1 MNLLSDLRRS
11 FRSLGRARGFT
22 AAVILTLALGIG
34 ANTAMFT
41 LLRGTLLRALPN
53 RDGDRLVYLR
63 QSAQGVGQSNVA
75 FSVPEIIDYQTGTKT
90 LSEIAEYSR
99 MTFTLVDNDQP
110 VHVQAGIVSG
120 NYFKV
125 MGLSA
130 LLGRLT
136 NSHDDGPE
144 AAPVSVLTH
153 EFWMEH
159 FGGDPKVI
167 GKTVRINDMVST
179 IVGVAQREPHYP
191 QRTDVFV
198 NTVTSP
204 HHLSATM
211 KQGRTHRMTEVFGR
225 LAPNTTVEQARAEIK
240 GISAHVFADHPEA
253 YEKAA
258 RYAIDV
264 NQLRVAINERA
275 SLTLWLLRGA
285 AGFVLLIACANVANL
300 TLMRGVGR
308 EREMLVRAAL
318 GAGRWRLRVLLMIEN
333 LTLALIGGVVG
344 VLVAFAGLKMLV
356 AFAAQLTPRADEIRV
371 DGLVLVVSLAISVLA
386 AIVLS
391 FVPSIGSESSLA
403 APLAAAGRRLT
414 AGRGRH
420 RLQQTLVVAQL
431 AVCMILLTAAG
442 LLVRTLGKLNSV
454 ETGVRADH
462 VLTLD
467 APIESPSIQQP
478 QKLGMYERL
487 RDAVRALPGVETAS
501 LASAVPLKSTQFQLE
516 VKAEGRPL
524 GNGEATP
531 RATFKT
537 ADPDFF
543 KAAGIPIL
551 KGRGFQSTD
560 TRGNARVVVLTK
572 SFAERLFGND
582 DPIGKRV
589 AWTGEVLQFVPIS
602 PDWRTV
608 VGIAGDTRDEGLDT
622 GPTATMYQPLMQEEI
637 FSASLVIRTKGDP
650 ALMQPAVLKAMR
662 DVDPKQLIE
671 NVATLEQV
679 RDATVAPR
687 RLNALFIASFG
698 TLAMIIAMVG
708 IAGVLAFSVSA
719 RTAEIGIR
727 MSLGADA
734 GKVHRM
740 ILGEGGSLLGV
751 GLALGAVGAFLA
763 STVLRGLLFGVAPHD
778 PTTLVGVAGLLALV
792 GVAACWLPAARAAR
806 VDPAIALRSE

>member
-1 MNLLSDLRRS
+1 
-11 FRSLGRARGFT
+11 
-22 AAVILTLALGIG
+22 
-34 ANTAMFT
+34 
-41 LLRGTLLRALPN
+41 
-53 RDGDRLVYLR
+53 
-63 QSAQGVGQSNVA
+63 
-75 FSVPEIIDYQTGTKT
+75 
-90 LSEIAEYSR
+90 
-99 MTFTLVDNDQP
+99 
-110 VHVQAGIVSG
+110 
-120 NYFKV
+120 
-125 MGLSA
+125 
-130 LLGRLT
+130 
-136 NSHDDGPE
+136 
-144 AAPVSVLTH
+144 
-153 EFWMEH
+153 
-159 FGGDPKVI
+159 
-167 GKTVRINDMVST
+167 
-179 IVGVAQREPHYP
+179 
-191 QRTDVFV
+191 
-198 NTVTSP
+198 
-204 HHLSATM
+204 
-211 KQGRTHRMTEVFGR
+211 MTEVFGR
-225 LAPNTTVEQARAEIK
+225 LAPNATVEQARAEIK

-275 SLTLWLLRGA
+275 SLTLWLLMGA

-318 GAGRWRLRVLLMIEN
+318 GAGRMRLRVLLMIEN
-333 LTLALIGGVVG
+333 LTLALIGGAIG
-344 VLVAFAGLKMLV
+344 VLVAFAALKMLT
-356 AFAAQLTPRADEIRV
+356 AFAAQITPRADEIRV

-386 AIVLS
+386 AIALS
-391 FVPSIGSESSLA
+391 FAPSIGSESSLA
-403 APLAAAGRRLT
+403 VSAAGRRVT
-414 AGRGRH
+414 GGKGRH

-431 AVCMILLTAAG
+431 AVCMVLLTAAG

-467 APIESPSIQQP
+467 APIESQAIQQP

-487 RDAVRALPGVETAS
+487 RDAVRALPGVETVSIAS
-501 LASAVPLKSTQFQLE
+501 NVPLKSTQFQLE

-524 GNGEATP
+524 ANGEATP
-531 RATFKT
+531 RGTFKT
-537 ADPDFF
+537 ADPEFF

-551 KGRGFQSTD
+551 KGRGIESTD
-560 TRGNARVVVLTK
+560 IRGNARVVVLNK
-572 SFAERLFGND
+572 SFAERLFGNE

-608 VGIAGDTRDEGLDT
+608 VGIAGDTRDEGLET
-622 GPTATMYQPLMQEEI
+622 GPTPTMYQPIMQEEI

-650 ALMQPAVLKAMR
+650 ALMQPAVLKALR

-734 GKVHRM
+734 AKVHRM
-740 ILGEGGSLLGV
+740 ILGEGGSLLVV
-751 GLALGAVGAFLA
+751 GLAIGAVLA
-763 STVLRGLLFGVAPHD
+763 LVASSALRSLLFGVAPHD
-778 PTTLVGVAGLLALV
+778 PTTLVGVAGILALV

>member
-11 FRSLGRARGFT
+11 FRSLGRAKGFT

-53 RDGDRLVYLR
+53 RDGERLVYLR

-75 FSVPEIIDYQTGTKT
+75 FSVPEIVDYQSGTKT
-90 LSEIAEYSR
+90 LSEIGQYSR

-110 VHVQAGIVSG
+110 VHIQAGIVSG

-125 MGLSA
+125 MGLSP
-130 LLGRLT
+130 LLGRVT
-136 NSHDDGPE
+136 NEHDDGP
-144 AAPVSVLTH
+144 AAPPVSVLTH

-179 IVGVAQREPHYP
+179 IVGVVQREPHYP

-225 LAPNTTVEQARAEIK
+225 LAPNATVEQARAEIK

-264 NQLRVAINERA
+264 NPLRVAINERA
-275 SLTLWLLRGA
+275 SLTLWLLMGA

-318 GAGRWRLRVLLMIEN
+318 GAGRMRLRVLLMIEN
-333 LTLALIGGVVG
+333 LTLALIGGAIG
-344 VLVAFAGLKMLV
+344 VLVAFAALKMLT
-356 AFAAQLTPRADEIRV
+356 AFAAQITPRADEIRV

-386 AIVLS
+386 AIALS
-391 FVPSIGSESSLA
+391 FAPSIGSESSLA
-403 APLAAAGRRLT
+403 VSAAGRRVT
-414 AGRGRH
+414 GGKGRH

-431 AVCMILLTAAG
+431 AVCMVLLTAAG

-467 APIESPSIQQP
+467 APIESQAIQQP

-487 RDAVRALPGVETAS
+487 RDAVRALPGVETVSIAS
-501 LASAVPLKSTQFQLE
+501 NVPLKSTQFQLE

-524 GNGEATP
+524 ANGEATP
-531 RATFKT
+531 RGTFKT
-537 ADPDFF
+537 ADPEFF

-551 KGRGFQSTD
+551 KGRGIVATD
-560 TRGNARVVVLTK
+560 TRANARVVVLNK
-572 SFAERLFGND
+572 SFAERLFGNE

-608 VGIAGDTRDEGLDT
+608 VGIAGDTRDEGLET
-622 GPTATMYQPLMQEEI
+622 GPTPTMYQPIMQEEI
-637 FSASLVIRTKGDP
+637 FSGSLVIRTKGEP
-650 ALMQPAVLKAMR
+650 ALMQPAVLKAIR
-662 DVDPKQLIE
+662 DLDPKQLIE

-734 GKVHRM
+734 AKVHRM
-740 ILGEGGSLLGV
+740 ILGEGGSLLAI
-751 GLALGAVGAFLA
+751 GLAAGAVLAFVA
-763 STVLRGLLFGVAPHD
+763 SSALRTLLFGVAPHD
-778 PTTLVGVAGLLALV
+778 PTTLASVAGILALV

>member
-275 SLTLWLLRGA
+275 SLTLWLLMGA

>member
-11 FRSLGRARGFT
+11 FRSLGRAKGFT

-75 FSVPEIIDYQTGTKT
+75 FSVPEIMDYQAGTKT

-110 VHVQAGIVSG
+110 VHIQAGIVSG

-125 MGLSA
+125 MGLSP
-130 LLGRLT
+130 LLGRVT
-136 NSHDDGPE
+136 NEHDDGPA

-275 SLTLWLLRGA
+275 SLTLWLLMGA

-318 GAGRWRLRVLLMIEN
+318 GAGRMRLRVLLMIEN
-333 LTLALIGGVVG
+333 LTLALIGGGIG
-344 VLVAFAGLKMLV
+344 VLVAFAGLKMLT

-371 DGLVLVVSLAISVLA
+371 DGLVLVVSLVVSVLA
-386 AIVLS
+386 AIALS
-391 FVPSIGSESSLA
+391 FAPSIGSESSLA
-403 APLAAAGRRLT
+403 VSAAGRKVT
-414 AGRGRH
+414 GGKGRH
-420 RLQQTLVVAQL
+420 RVQQTLVVAQL

-467 APIESPSIQQP
+467 APIESPAIQQP

-487 RDAVRALPGVETAS
+487 RDAVRALPGVETVSIAS
-501 LASAVPLKSTQFQLE
+501 NVPLKSTQFQLE

-524 GNGEATP
+524 ANGEATP
-531 RATFKT
+531 RGTFKT
-537 ADPDFF
+537 ADPEFF

-551 KGRGFQSTD
+551 KGRGIESTD
-560 TRGNARVVVLTK
+560 IRGNARVVVLNK
-572 SFAERLFGND
+572 SFAERLFGNE

-608 VGIAGDTRDEGLDT
+608 VGIAGDTRDEGLET
-622 GPTATMYQPLMQEEI
+622 GPTPTMYQPIMQEEI

-650 ALMQPAVLKAMR
+650 ALMPPAVRKALR
-662 DVDPKQLIE
+662 DVDPKQLSE
-671 NVATLEQV
+671 NVAT
-679 RDATVAPR
+679 
-687 RLNALFIASFG
+687 
-698 TLAMIIAMVG
+698 
-708 IAGVLAFSVSA
+708 
-719 RTAEIGIR
+719 
-727 MSLGADA
+727 
-734 GKVHRM
+734 
-740 ILGEGGSLLGV
+740 
-751 GLALGAVGAFLA
+751 
-763 STVLRGLLFGVAPHD
+763 
-778 PTTLVGVAGLLALV
+778 
-792 GVAACWLPAARAAR
+792 
-806 VDPAIALRSE
+806 